1 MTTYSEPS
9 PQVGSYG
16 RFREHLGEKLQAKLG
31 TILAKL
37 AEEGKINFT
46 PRVTVQLDNAD
57 YPDEK
62 EENAALIRGETL
74 EERLCPWVNL
84 GEGLRR
90 WDLGLFPSM
99 TARGSFIQN
108 GMERCMVA
116 QLGKSPG
123 VFFTRVERMYRHDI
137 AEFRPEH
144 GNHLIFR
151 KTFKEKPDPVRV
163 VFSEGQWVDLEW
175 FIDVLGVPKEHLGSL
190 CEGFTGFRCD
200 ISKIARNLGLGG
212 WLDEQKFSTSDEDK
226 ALIRKAIQ
234 DKFYGSLMGVHGRAQ
249 LNRRI
254 RQVDP
259 SYNET
264 SQYITPMD
272 VANILRVFEMFCRK
286 EIPEDDRW
294 DLANREVRLVDSFL
308 ADAVD
313 HWTQW
318 MDRRIREAIKE
329 KGDVIGQEVFWEI
342 LQEAN
347 ASTHSRKRNE
357 AVGISRGRTLFS
369 RVIQEKIFD
378 SPLCQRLSKEQNNF
392 IEAAGL
398 TRRIKFDGEG
408 HRREAREFH
417 WSHYGRL
424 CPLDTPQS
432 DDVGTTLSLAL
443 GARVNEAGVIESCCH
458 RVSHG
463 ENGIQIEESDVF
475 LPPWDETGSGGWV
488 AFPDQ
493 RDALLEGKDVFAHRG
508 PERYEQVDAR
518 EVAYIHAD
526 EVGMFS
532 MAANLLPY
540 RKHNDSVR
548 GVMAC
553 SMLRQSLPLKDGTPP
568 QVETGFEA
576 ILPKEWPFPYGY
588 SVDAK
593 LAFGREL
600 LVGYL
605 PWKGWNFEDAIV
617 VSESAADTLT
627 SVHDSQ
633 VFVQLRRS
641 IEEHKRTLAKS
652 VRDAGLKKDEFDDM
666 GVIKGRFVSKGDLLV
681 IERGARNTPRPH
693 EVPEGK
699 QGVVHKVDAV
709 DAKDEKGGAYLRV
722 TLRQECRAQVGD
734 KLANRHGHKGVISR
748 IFPDHEMPYF
758 LLGENENDDD
768 KCLCGETRPHR
779 HLDTLINPLSVI
791 SRMNLGQLYEMVEAR
806 SEDIKVLP
814 QRVPCFDPTRKN
826 EGGLQLGGDILI
838 GEQYIMKL
846 DHNAEDK
853 LHARSREP
861 GSYNSFVDQPLKGR
875 RLKGGQRVG
884 EMEGWAL
891 MAHNASALMQEMY
904 TLKSDNPRERDLLY
918 RSILG
923 GVPPTA
929 TPRLPEALRTLA
941 ACYYGLGLQLR
952 IKDSEGREV
961 DILHETDDIPKSEN
975 IQSLTISLIGEANFL
990 GTVSKGEVKTPLI
1003 RPEKSESEVTTPP
1016 IREVEVECKY
1026 HRDGLESEQIFGPER
1041 KFSCACGK
1049 HQWDAKA
1056 AKEEKQ
1062 PKQKQERKRPRK
1074 CETCGTPLLPAHCR
1088 RHRMGYIKLAKPVP
1102 NPYVLLSN
1110 RLPTWSYI
1118 DVNSLLQ
1125 DEPRFKFYPGGNWK
1139 GRSDERIQQGWNW
1152 VYEFCT
1158 LALRCSAS
1166 FTQAFEE
1173 KFNTLVGTDPVKQD
1187 VALVLDEDWAEIAA
1201 LLRDSIG
1208 AEGNSLTVEEFVEQ
1222 GIGRYGPVRKG
1233 LDAVSGLMAAVL
1245 QEGDICGI
1253 DFLIDLLRSQKNLKP
1268 LCLDV
1273 LPVMPPKL
1281 RQRFCVSHKNGQGK
1295 KYKAHDLNML
1305 YQKVLQKNEDL
1316 AKSLVNVTKGSPEV
1330 SGEYRKCRMAL
1341 QLAVSQ
1347 LLCNQL
1353 LPPRKRARD
1362 WETPGD
1368 PVRHS
1373 ISSYLEDKNGLLVGH
1388 LLGKRVDYS
1397 GRAVIVPDP
1406 ELPLDT
1412 CRIPIQL
1419 AIKLYRPQLFA
1430 ALRQKGVKSDAD
1442 IVIDRAVAGDQG
1454 ALDQVRLCLEEI
1466 VKTEEDSTIG
1476 DDVKTLLKSAGQGD
1490 TAAKEQMEKMLQEGI
1505 AASPESSKLQSM
1517 VLLNR
1522 QPTLHRLGMLGF
1534 KVELGDDSV
1543 IAIPPLVTSG
1553 YNADFDGDQM
1563 AIYLPLTQAAQAEVP
1578 QMVPSNH
1585 LWHPAHGGYALSMA
1599 QDLALGGYLN
1609 DQGAKKKLVVD
1620 FENAAGEPDLLDRIE
1635 SFKTSSFEKSTQAGI
1650 SFSIEDLQRLEQQ
1663 CTGLATGTTEE
1674 AVQGVK
1680 QVISTAPDND
1690 VFKRILISGARGD
1703 WDIMNHLAGRSQ
1715 QERSGSNLTQGFQIG
1730 EELREAVSGRR
1741 NLVDTKLGT
1750 AEGGALTKSFVAAA
1764 HHLWITEDDCSTDNG
1779 LPVSMLEHI
1788 LFGWGDDLDLKT
1800 GPIAW
1805 KPEAV
1810 ELLLFRRLYGRVLAE
1825 DFNDYTKGTY
1835 LDQQSAMDIASIL
1848 ANTDGEEKAIV
1859 RSPLTCNAEHGIC
1872 RTCYGLSWTRGTKVD
1887 GWSDQD
1893 LVAKGERV
1901 GIIAAQA
1908 VGEPGTQ
1915 MALRKKHV
1923 VGEDDAPGIKTVKKF
1938 FEKDIAAIQ
1947 QCGARKDLDEPLVIL
1962 RDTMDR
1968 LYRDNGIHIAPIHF
1982 EMVFAGRLK
1991 GVSGWLAEAANQAT
2005 GNIHSVIVK
2014 AALGGAVD
2022 DLQGLKE
2029 RAVIGA
2035 GLPEA

>member
-1 MTTYSEPS
+1 MTMNIEPS
-9 PQVGSYG
+9 PQVGSYR
-16 RFREHLGEKLQAKLG
+16 RFRDQLGEILQAKLG

-37 AEEGKINFT
+37 AEEEKINFI
-46 PRVTVQLDNAD
+46 PKVTVQLDNVD

-62 EENAALIRGETL
+62 EENAALIRGATL

-84 GEGLRR
+84 GEGLRQ
-90 WDLGLFPSM
+90 WDLGLFPRM
-99 TARGSFIQN
+99 TAKGSFIQN
-108 GMERCMVA
+108 GIERCMVA

-123 VFFTRVERMYRHDI
+123 VFFTRIQRKYRHDI

-151 KTFKEKPDPVRV
+151 KTFKEKPVLVRV

-175 FIDVLGVPKEHLGSL
+175 FVDVLGVPKEHLGSL
-190 CEGFTGFRCD
+190 CEGSAGFRGD
-200 ISKIARNLGLGG
+200 ISKIARHLGLGG

-234 DKFYGSLMGVHGRAQ
+234 DKFYGSVMGTHGRAQ

-254 RQVDP
+254 RQIDS

-264 SQYITPMD
+264 SMYITPID
-272 VANILRVFEMFCRK
+272 VANILRVFEMFSRE
-286 EIPEDDRW
+286 EIPVDERW
-294 DLANREVRLVDSFL
+294 DLANRKVRLVDSFL

-313 HWTQW
+313 HWIQW

-329 KGDVIGQEVFWEI
+329 SDKTVGQEALWEI
-342 LQEAN
+342 LQQAN
-347 ASTHSRKRNE
+347 I
-357 AVGISRGRTLFS
+357 GIPSRTLFT

-432 DDVGTTLSLAL
+432 DDVGTTLSLVL
-443 GARVNEAGVIESCCH
+443 GARVNEVGVIESRCH
-458 RVSHG
+458 CVLHD
-463 ENGIQIEESDVF
+463 ENGTQIEESDVF
-475 LPPWDETGSGGWV
+475 LPPWDETDSGGWV

-508 PERYEQVDAR
+508 PERYEQVGAR

-526 EVGMFS
+526 EAGMFS

-540 RKHNDSVR
+540 RKHNDSIR

-568 QVETGFEA
+568 RVETGFEA
-576 ILPKEWPFPYGY
+576 ILPKEWPFSYGH

-617 VSESAADTLT
+617 ISESAADTLT
-627 SVHDSQ
+627 SVHDSL

-641 IEEHKRTLAKS
+641 IEEHKRTLAKA
-652 VRDAGLKKDEFDDM
+652 VKNAGLKEEDLDVM
-666 GVIKGRFVSKGDLLV
+666 GVVKDRFVSEENPLV
-681 IERGARNTPRPH
+681 IELGAKNTARIH
-693 EVPEGK
+693 DVPEGK
-699 QGVVHKVDAV
+699 QGIVHKVDAI
-709 DAKDEKGGAYLRV
+709 DTKDEKGGAYLRI
-722 TLRQECRAQVGD
+722 TLRQECCAQVGD

-758 LLGENENDDD
+758 LLSENENDDD
-768 KCLCGETRPHR
+768 KCPCGETRPHR

-806 SEDIKVLP
+806 SEELKVLP
-814 QRVPCFDPTRKN
+814 QRVPCFDPAEKDMGSRK
-826 EGGLQLGGDILI
+826 LDGDILI

-952 IKDSEGREV
+952 IKDREGREV
-961 DILHETDDIPKSEN
+961 DILHETHESGN
-975 IQSLTISLIGEANFL
+975 IRSLTIDLIGQTYFL
-990 GTVSKGEVKTPLI
+990 KKVSKKGEVKTPLI

-1016 IREVEVECKY
+1016 FGEVGVECKY

-1049 HQWDAKA
+1049 YRWEPKAKNEEKESKTG
-1056 AKEEKQ
+1056 KEEKQ
-1062 PKQKQERKRPRK
+1062 PKQKKMGKRPKK
-1074 CETCGTPLLPAHCR
+1074 CEKCKTPLLPTYSR

-1110 RLPTWSYI
+1110 RLPTWPYI
-1118 DVNSLLQ
+1118 DTNSLLQ
-1125 DEPRFKFYPGGNWK
+1125 DEPCFKFYPEGDWK
-1139 GRSDERIQQGWNW
+1139 DRNDERIEQGWNW

-1173 KFNTLVGTDPVKQD
+1173 KLNPRVGTNPTTQD
-1187 VALVLDEDWAEIAA
+1187 ISLVLDEDWAEIAA
-1201 LLRDSIG
+1201 LLRESIG
-1208 AEGNSLTVEEFVEQ
+1208 EEDNSLTVEEFVEQ

-1305 YQKVLQKNEDL
+1305 YQKVLQQNEDL
-1316 AKSLVNVTKGSPEV
+1316 AKSLVNVTKGSPEA

-1454 ALDQVRLCLEEI
+1454 ALDQVRSCLEEI
-1466 VKTEEDSTIG
+1466 LKTEEGSTAEG
-1476 DDVKTLLKSAGQGD
+1476 NVKALLKSAGKGD

-1505 AASPESSKLQSM
+1505 AASSGSSKLQSM

-1534 KVELGDDSV
+1534 KVKLGDDSV

-1609 DQGAKKKLVVD
+1609 DQGAKKKLVED
-1620 FENAAGEPDLLDRIE
+1620 FEKAAGEPDLLDRIE
-1635 SFKTSSFEKSTQAGI
+1635 SFKTSAFEKSTQAGI
-1650 SFSIEDLQRLEQQ
+1650 SFSIEDLQRLEQR
-1663 CTGLATGTTEE
+1663 CTVLATGTTEE
-1674 AVQGVK
+1674 AVQGVE
-1680 QVISTAPDND
+1680 QVISTAPYDD
-1690 VFKRILISGARGD
+1690 VLKQILISGARGD
-1703 WDIMNHLAGRSQ
+1703 WHIMNHLAGRSQ
-1715 QERSGSNLTQGFQIG
+1715 PERSGSNLTQGLQIG

-1764 HHLWITEDDCSTDNG
+1764 HHLWITEDDCSTDKG
-1779 LPVSMLEHI
+1779 LPVSGLEYI
-1788 LFGWGDDLDLKT
+1788 LFGWSDDVERQ
-1800 GPIAW
+1800 PIAW

-1810 ELLLFRRLYGRVLAE
+1810 GPLLFRRLYGRVLAE
-1825 DFNDYTKGTY
+1825 EFGDYTKGTY
-1835 LDQQSAMDIASIL
+1835 LDRQRAMAIASEL

-1872 RTCYGLSWTRGTKVD
+1872 RACYGLPWTRGTKVD
-1887 GWSDQD
+1887 GWSDED

-1923 VGEDDAPGIKTVKKF
+1923 VGEDDAPGIKAVKKF
-1938 FEKDIAAIQ
+1938 FEEDIGHIQ
-1947 QCGARKDLDEPLVIL
+1947 LYGAKKGLDEPLVIL

-1968 LYRDNGIHIAPIHF
+1968 LYRDNDIHIAPIHF

-2014 AALGGAVD
+2014 AALDGAAD
-2022 DLQGLKE
+2022 TLQGLKE
-2029 RAVIGA
+2029 RVVIGA
-2035 GLPEA
+2035 GLPKA

>member
-1 MTTYSEPS
+1 MTMNIEPS
-9 PQVGSYG
+9 PQVGSYR
-16 RFREHLGEKLQAKLG
+16 RFRDQLGEILQAKLG

-37 AEEGKINFT
+37 AEEEKIDFT
-46 PRVTVQLDNAD
+46 PKVTVQLDNAD
-57 YPDEK
+57 CPDDE

-84 GEGLRR
+84 GEGLRH
-90 WDLGLFPSM
+90 WDLGLFPRM

-108 GMERCMVA
+108 GIERCMVA

-123 VFFTRVERMYRHDI
+123 VFFSRVERKYRHDI
-137 AEFRPEH
+137 AEFRPGH

-151 KTFKEKPDPVRV
+151 KTYKEKPDPVRV
-163 VFSEGQWVDLEW
+163 VFSEGRWVDLEW
-175 FIDVLGVPKEHLGSL
+175 FVDVLGVPKEHLGSL
-190 CEGFTGFRCD
+190 CEGSAGFRGD
-200 ISKIARNLGLGG
+200 ISKIARHLGLGG

-234 DKFYGSLMGVHGRAQ
+234 DKFYGSVMGTHGRAQ

-254 RQVDP
+254 RQIDS
-259 SYNET
+259 SYNEI
-264 SQYITPMD
+264 SMYITPID
-272 VANILRVFEMFCRK
+272 VANILRVFEMFSRE
-286 EIPEDDRW
+286 EIPVDERW
-294 DLANREVRLVDSFL
+294 DLANRKVRLVDSFL

-313 HWTQW
+313 HWIQW

-329 KGDVIGQEVFWEI
+329 SDKTVGQEALWEI
-342 LQEAN
+342 LQQAN
-347 ASTHSRKRNE
+347 IGRPS
-357 AVGISRGRTLFS
+357 RTLFT

-392 IEAAGL
+392 LEAAGL

-443 GARVNEAGVIESCCH
+443 GARVNEAGVIESRCH
-458 RVSHG
+458 CVLHDD
-463 ENGIQIEESDVF
+463 NGIQIEESDVF
-475 LPPWDETGSGGWV
+475 LPQWDETDSEGWV

-493 RDALLEGKDVFAHRG
+493 RDVLLEGKNVFAHRG
-508 PERYEQVDAR
+508 PARYEQVGAK

-526 EVGMFS
+526 EAGMFS

-540 RKHNDSVR
+540 RKHNDSIR

-568 QVETGFEA
+568 RVETGFEA
-576 ILPKEWPFPYGY
+576 ILPREWPFAYGH

-593 LAFGREL
+593 LAFGKEL

-617 VSESAADTLT
+617 ISESAADTLT
-627 SVHDSQ
+627 SVHDSL

-641 IEEHKRTLAKS
+641 IEEHKRTLAKA
-652 VRDAGLKKDEFDDM
+652 VKNAGLKEEDLDGM
-666 GVIKGRFVSKGDLLV
+666 GVIKDRFVSEENPLV
-681 IERGARNTPRPH
+681 IELGAKNTARIH
-693 EVPEGK
+693 DVPEGK
-699 QGVVHKVDAV
+699 QGIVHKVDAI
-709 DAKDEKGGAYLRV
+709 DTKDEKGGAYLRI
-722 TLRQECRAQVGD
+722 TLRQECCAQVGD

-748 IFPDHEMPYF
+748 IFPNHEMPYF
-758 LLGENENDDD
+758 LLSENENDDD
-768 KCLCGETRPHR
+768 KCPCGETRLHR

-806 SEDIKVLP
+806 SEELKVLP
-814 QRVPCFDPTRKN
+814 QRVPCFDPAEKDMGSRK
-826 EGGLQLGGDILI
+826 LDGDILI

-861 GSYNSFVDQPLKGR
+861 ASYNSFVDQPLKGR
-875 RLKGGQRVG
+875 RLKGGQRIG

-952 IKDSEGREV
+952 MKDSEGREV
-961 DILHETDDIPKSEN
+961 DILHETHESGN
-975 IQSLTISLIGEANFL
+975 IQSLTIDLIGQTDFL
-990 GTVSKGEVKTPLI
+990 KKVSRGEVNTPLI
-1003 RPEKSESEVTTPP
+1003 RPEKSKGEVTTPP
-1016 IREVEVECKY
+1016 IREVDVECKY

-1049 HQWDAKA
+1049 YRWVSKIEN
-1056 AKEEKQ
+1056 EEKQ
-1062 PKQKQERKRPRK
+1062 SQQKNETKQPTHKKMGRRPRK
-1074 CETCGTPLLPAHCR
+1074 CERCGTPLLPTHSR
-1088 RHRMGYIKLAKPVP
+1088 RHRMGHIKLAKPVP
-1102 NPYVLLSN
+1102 NPYVLLTN
-1110 RLPTWSYI
+1110 GLFTWAFI
-1118 DVNSLLQ
+1118 DVNSLLL
-1125 DEPRFKFYPGGNWK
+1125 DEPKFKFYPGGNWK
-1139 GRSDERIQQGWNW
+1139 NRNDERIEQGWNW

-1158 LALRCSAS
+1158 LVLRCSAS

-1173 KFNTLVGTDPVKQD
+1173 KLNPPVGTDSVKQD
-1187 VALVLDEDWAEIAA
+1187 IALMLDEDWAEIVT

-1208 AEGNSLTVEEFVEQ
+1208 AEGNILTVEEFVDQ
-1222 GIGRYGPVRKG
+1222 AINQYGFTRKG
-1233 LDAVSGLMAAVL
+1233 LDEVSGLMAAVL

-1253 DFLIDLLRSQKNLKP
+1253 DFLIDLLRSQENLKP

-1316 AKSLVNVTKGSPEV
+1316 EKSLVNVTKGSPEA

-1341 QLAVSQ
+1341 QLSVSQ

-1442 IVIDRAVAGDQG
+1442 IVIDRAVAGDQE
-1454 ALDQVRLCLEEI
+1454 ALDQVRPCLEEI
-1466 VKTEEDSTIG
+1466 VKTEEGFTTG
-1476 DDVKTLLKSAGQGD
+1476 NDVKTLLKSAGQGD

-1505 AASPESSKLQSM
+1505 AASPEFSKLQSM

-1534 KVELGDDSV
+1534 KVKLGDESV

-1563 AIYLPLTQAAQAEVP
+1563 AIYLPLTQAAQAEMP

-1585 LWHPAHGGYALSMA
+1585 LWHPAHGGYALSLA

-1609 DQGAKKKLVVD
+1609 DQGAKKELVEG
-1620 FENAAGEPDLLDRIE
+1620 FENAADEPDLLDRIE
-1635 SFKTSSFEKSTQAGI
+1635 SFKASAFEKSTQAGI
-1650 SFSIEDLQRLEQQ
+1650 SFSIEDFQRLEQQ
-1663 CTGLATGTTEE
+1663 CTESATGKTEE

-1680 QVISTAPDND
+1680 QVISTAPGDD

-1703 WDIMNHLAGRSQ
+1703 WDIMNHLAGKSQ
-1715 QERSGSNLTQGFQIG
+1715 PKRSGSNLTQGLQIG
-1730 EELREAVSGRR
+1730 EELSEAVSGRR

-1750 AEGGALTKSFVAAA
+1750 AEGGALTKNYVAAA
-1764 HHLWITEDDCSTDNG
+1764 HHLWITEEDCRADWG
-1779 LPVSMLEHI
+1779 LPVSRLEYI
-1788 LFGWGDDLDLKT
+1788 WVGSSEGAE
-1800 GPIAW
+1800 PIKKHTISKNTA
-1805 KPEAV
+1805 P
-1810 ELLLFRRLYGRVLAE
+1810 LLFRRLYGRVLAK
-1825 DFNDYTKGTY
+1825 DFRDYSKGTY
-1835 LDQQSAMDIASIL
+1835 LDRQRAMEIASIL
-1848 ANTDGEEKAIV
+1848 ATGSEEKAIV

-1872 RTCYGLSWTRGTKVD
+1872 RTCYGLPWTRGTKVD
-1887 GWSDQD
+1887 GWSDED

-1915 MALRKKHV
+1915 MALRKKHT
-1923 VGEDDAPGIKTVKKF
+1923 VGEDDAPGIKAVKEF
-1938 FEKDIAAIQ
+1938 FEEDIDAIREY
-1947 QCGARKDLDEPLVIL
+1947 GGSEGLDEPLVIL

-1968 LYRDNGIHIAPIHF
+1968 LYRDNDIHIAPIHF

-2035 GLPEA
+2035 GLPKV